1 MPLPVYVNPA
11 VDSSCACFSDLAFRL
26 LVRLRQRRLPTS
38 ARAITPHGTATP
50 AAMATVLELLA
61 DATEVA
67 RTGVEVAVAA
77 VVEAVAAGEGDPVAF
92 AVEAARFFHISP
104 GFSAICDLHIPAV
117 VVGRPAE
124 TPRAQYASNT
134 EMALEACA
142 DQIGELHESEMAH
155 VIRVLNSELE
165 SVQKQV

>member
-1 MPLPVYVNPA
+1 MLLLPMPLPLSVNPA
-11 VDSSCACFSDLAFRL
+11 VDSSCFCFSVLAFRFL
-26 LVRLRQRRLPTS
+26 LRLRQRRHPTS

-67 RTGVEVAVAA
+67 RTGVEVAIAA

-92 AVEAARFFHISP
+92 AVEAA
-104 GFSAICDLHIPAV
+104 V

-134 EMALEACA
+134 EIALEACA

-155 VIRVLNSELE
+155 VIRVLNTELE

>member
-1 MPLPVYVNPA
+1 
-11 VDSSCACFSDLAFRL
+11 
-26 LVRLRQRRLPTS
+26 
-38 ARAITPHGTATP
+38 
-50 AAMATVLELLA
+50 MATVLELLV
-61 DATEVA
+61 DAAEVA

-92 AVEAARFFHISP
+92 AVEAAHLFGISL
-104 GFSAICDLHIPAV
+104 GFSAIRGLHVLAV
-117 VVGRPAE
+117 VVASLAE

-142 DQIGELHESEMAH
+142 DQIGELHDSEMAH
-155 VIRVLNSELE
+155 VIRVLNTELE